1 MGFKPIP
8 LAKWKKWLKLH
19 GLVYMRTEASH
30 EIWDRPDD
38 ALHRPIVF
46 RSAKKE
52 IPGFHVHTNLQ
63 TLGVD
68 YKTFLKEIQNL

>member
-1 MGFKPIP
+1 
-8 LAKWKKWLKLH
+8 
-19 GLVYMRTEASH
+19 MRTEASH
-30 EIWDRPDD
+30 EIWDMPDD
-38 ALHRPIVF
+38 ALHRPVVF

-68 YKTFLKEIQNL
+68 YKTFLKEIQKL